1 MKRGK
6 RRLIAALAMTNDSGV
21 AWMTASNVRERERE
35 RERVGL
41 GKGGFDLYDRYY
53 KPNSPVKIEPNHKYW
68 QIKIMHKSINKI

>member
-6 RRLIAALAMTNDSGV
+6 RRSIAALAMTNDSGV

-35 RERVGL
+35 LIWGRG
-41 GKGGFDLYDRYY
+41 DLICMTTTT
-53 KPNSPVKIEPNHKYW
+53 KPNWPVKIEPNHKYW

>member
-35 RERVGL
+35 RELVWGRG
-41 GKGGFDLYDRYY
+41 DLICMTTTT
-53 KPNSPVKIEPNHKYW
+53 NLIG
-68 QIKIMHKSINKI
+68 Q

>member
-35 RERVGL
+35 RESWFGE
-41 GKGGFDLYDRYY
+41 GG
-53 KPNSPVKIEPNHKYW
+53 I
-68 QIKIMHKSINKI
+68 

>member
-6 RRLIAALAMTNDSGV
+6 KKSIAALAMTNDSGV

-35 RERVGL
+35 LIWGRG
-41 GKGGFDLYDRYY
+41 DLICMTTTT
-53 KPNSPVKIEPNHKYW
+53 KPNWPVKIKPNHKYW